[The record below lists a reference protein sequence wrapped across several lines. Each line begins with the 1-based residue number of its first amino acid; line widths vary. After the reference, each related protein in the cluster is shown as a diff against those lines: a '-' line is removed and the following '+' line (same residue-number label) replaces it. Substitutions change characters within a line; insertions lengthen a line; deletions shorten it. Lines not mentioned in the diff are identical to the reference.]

1 MSETSVY
8 DSTSPESE
16 YHNKSETVKEY
27 LVSDEIA
34 EMFRSWCRYQAES
47 KLAKKL
53 AKLNG
58 TYEEETAEEE
68 TTAEVTVTEET
79 TEAETTSETET
90 TTETTVTET
99 TVVTETTTKDE
110 KTTQITH

>member
-58 TYEEETAEEE
+58 TSEEETAEEE
-68 TTAEVTVTEET
+68 TTAEET

-90 TTETTVTET
+90 TTETTVIET
-99 TVVTETTTKDE
+99 TIVTETTAKDE
-110 KTTQITH
+110 

>member
-1 MSETSVY
+1 MLPTT
-8 DSTSPESE
+8 DT
-16 YHNKSETVKEY
+16 NTTKTVKEY

-58 TYEEETAEEE
+58 TSDEETAKEE
-68 TTAEVTVTEET
+68 TTAEKT

-99 TVVTETTTKDE
+99 TVVTETTAKDE
-110 KTTQITH
+110 ETTQITH